1 METVVGYSCGIM
13 PPTQTLVQPQPP
25 PPSSAVLPA
34 LLAHP
39 YSNWRCP
46 RSCCSL
52 RRKLT
57 RLAEELVAEEERANR
72 GAEKKRLKKKIE
84 RLRTAVLLD
93 VSNQVIEEAAVAA
106 GPAAEASN
114 FNSSPQSPSQ
124 GSSNEEEE
132 LDLSSTFVSQAP
144 HKVGDWP
151 PNTQKEK
158 VLIPEP
164 PALNSQ
170 SQSPQEGSRSQSPQ
184 LEALPGLQAAAL
196 RQSQELAELG
206 TAAAWRGLYQEAV
219 LLFTKAIELN
229 PRDYRLFGNW
239 SFCHKRLGQP
249 GWALGDASV
258 ALNLHPQWPRG
269 LFQLGKALVELQR
282 FKEASDVFRET
293 LAMDKSQPDAVH
305 ELQQCLLQLTLM
317 RGHIKQSPPLSP
329 SFFLPTHPPVPSSH
343 LPTIPHLT
351 LRQL

>member
-13 PPTQTLVQPQPP
+13 TRAWMISMMMMKKRGMGKGGKEPGVGVRVRARITSVVSGNPFCQSSRTRSSPSPSPPPRLWSSPSP

-184 LEALPGLQAAAL
+184 LEVQGGDFWASQLQDFMKA
-196 RQSQELAELG
+196 
-206 TAAAWRGLYQEAV
+206 RG
-219 LLFTKAIELN
+219 II
-229 PRDYRLFGNW
+229 
-239 SFCHKRLGQP
+239 GQP
-249 GWALGDASV
+249 PPRLPSSRFGPRPFILPVPVPVRLPSV
-258 ALNLHPQWPRG
+258 QH
-269 LFQLGKALVELQR
+269 
-282 FKEASDVFRET
+282 
-293 LAMDKSQPDAVH
+293 
-305 ELQQCLLQLTLM
+305 LQLPKTWSL
-317 RGHIKQSPPLSP
+317 
-329 SFFLPTHPPVPSSH
+329 
-343 LPTIPHLT
+343 
-351 LRQL
+351 